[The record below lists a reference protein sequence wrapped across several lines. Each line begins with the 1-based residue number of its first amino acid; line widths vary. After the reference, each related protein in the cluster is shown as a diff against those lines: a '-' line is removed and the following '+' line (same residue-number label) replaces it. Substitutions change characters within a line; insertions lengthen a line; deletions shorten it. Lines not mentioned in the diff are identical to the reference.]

1 MKQTTVMAKKNKNS
15 DKKQGDIHD
24 SARDQ
29 ERLAPDEGRIDLP
42 DVKDIPGQEHVHVPR
57 LGELADDTISSDDEE
72 GRGIFNDD
80 PGEETM
86 IRGNEGDV
94 SADEKVALERTE
106 NIQDTR
112 DDNDL
117 RGTTLDTADR
127 EGVKLNESFDRT
139 GEDLDVPGAEEDDR
153 QEDIGEE
160 DEENNSYSLGQDP
173 G

>member
-1 MKQTTVMAKKNKNS
+1 MPKKNKNS
-15 DKKQGDIHD
+15 EGKQGDMHD
-24 SARDQ
+24 SSRDQ
-29 ERLAPDEGRIDLP
+29 ERLAPDKGRLNLP

-72 GRGIFNDD
+72 GRGVFDDD
-80 PGEETM
+80 PEDAAM
-86 IRGNEGDV
+86 IRGNEGNV
-94 SADEKVALERTE
+94 PVDEKVALERTE
-106 NIQDTR
+106 DMQDTR

-117 RGTTLDTADR
+117 RETTLDTTDR

-139 GEDLDVPGAEEDDR
+139 GEDLDVPGAGDDDR

-160 DEENNSYSLGQDP
+160 DEENNSYSLGQDQ